1 MRRTFQSIKKDFFH
15 TTAFHIL
22 LIAVI
27 GLLAYS
33 DTFSVPFQWDEDIF
47 LRENPIVRNLDYFL
61 HPSKAVGL
69 PFHDAFV
76 GRYIGYL
83 TFAINYRF
91 HAFSV
96 TGFHIVNI
104 SIHLISAMLVYCFVL
119 LTFKSPFMRDSG
131 TSGSA
136 KYIALGSSLLFVAHP
151 VQTEAIT
158 YIFQRLAS
166 LVTMFYLLSVVAYIK
181 FRLMDETIEHRSKS
195 RYLFYMISLI
205 SAVLA
210 MKTKENAFTLPI
222 IIALHEFCFFS
233 PSPRASASPY
243 PRVCLSRR
251 IFYLAP
257 LLMTLCIIPLTYTGT
272 SKPLHKILEQVATV
286 EIGFTETPRWAYLFT
301 QFRVIVTY
309 LRLLVLPINQNLDY
323 DYPLYKSFFTPQV
336 MVSFLLLAAL
346 FGLGIYLVLKTETE
360 TRTEGRGLSPCFR
373 LIGFGILWFFITL
386 SVESS
391 IIPVPMLIDEYRVYL
406 PSIGFFIAM
415 CTLLFIVARRISI
428 ENRMMVLL
436 FSLIVAL
443 LFGLTYMRNAVW
455 CDSFVLWQDVAR
467 KSPGNVRAFN
477 NLGTGY
483 LGIHE
488 SDKAIEM
495 FNKALALKPDYT
507 LAWHNRGEAYLQK
520 KDYDRALKDFDK
532 ADSLQKNYLTYL
544 GRGKAFLA
552 KGDPDEALK
561 NFLKALV
568 MNPTSDKTQSCL
580 AIYYAS
586 TGKYS
591 EAIQLFSKVLHQNP
605 YSADSYIN
613 RGKVYTAQK
622 QYGRAVADFAAAV
635 RLNPLDMDAL
645 YNCALV
651 YYYAGQ
657 YDYAIREYSAAIS
670 LNSTSAALYEG
681 RGLSFY
687 NKKDVAHAIED
698 YTKAIELNP
707 GSAVTYSN
715 RGIAWSDKGDYDRA
729 IADFT
734 KAIEIKRDF
743 SWAYMNR
750 GVAYKMVGSVDR
762 ALADFNKT
770 LSLAPRLAVAYTNRG
785 DLYFEQGI
793 KSKALSDFRKGCSL
807 KDASACS
814 RLGRNEKKQVMGER
828 PIP

>member
-1 MRRTFQSIKKDFFH
+1 MYPIKKNFSDKTVFH
-15 TTAFHIL
+15 LL
-22 LIAVI
+22 LITVI

-33 DTFSVPFQWDEDIF
+33 DTFGVPFQWDEDIF

-83 TFAINYRF
+83 TFAINYKL

-104 SIHLISAMLVYCFVL
+104 SIHLISAMLVYCLVL

-131 TSGSA
+131 MSGNA

-181 FRLMDETIEHRSKS
+181 FRLMAETIEHRSKS
-195 RYLFYMISLI
+195 RYLIYMISLV
-205 SAVLA
+205 SAILA

-222 IIALHEFCFFS
+222 IISIYEFCFFS
-233 PSPRASASPY
+233 PSTRVSAPPY
-243 PRVCLSRR
+243 PGISLSRR
-251 IFYLAP
+251 IFYLVP
-257 LLMTLCIIPLTYTGT
+257 LLMTLFIIPLTLTGT

-286 EIGFTETPRWAYLFT
+286 DIGFTETPRWAYLFT

-323 DYPLYKSFFTPQV
+323 DYPLYKSFFAPQV
-336 MVSFLLLAAL
+336 MVSFLFLAAL
-346 FGLGIYLVLKTETE
+346 FGLGIYLVRRANRIGDGAPLPE
-360 TRTEGRGLSPCFR
+360 FR

-406 PSIGFFIAM
+406 PSIGFFIAT
-415 CTLLFIVARRISI
+415 CTLLFIVARRIRI

-436 FSLIVAL
+436 FSLIVAV

-455 CDSFVLWQDVAR
+455 CDSFVLWQDVAQ

-520 KDYDRALKDFDK
+520 KDYDMALKDFDK

-552 KGDPDEALK
+552 KGNPDEAMK

-568 MNPTSDKTQSCL
+568 MNPTSDKTQSCI

-591 EAIQLFSKVLHQNP
+591 EAIQLFSKVLRQNP

-645 YNCALV
+645 YNYALA
-651 YYYAGQ
+651 YYYTGQ

-687 NKKDVAHAIED
+687 NKKDVNHAIED
-698 YTKAIELNP
+698 YTKAIELAP
-707 GSAVTYSN
+707 GSAGTYSN
-715 RGIAWSDKGDYDRA
+715 RGIAWSDKGNYDRA

-770 LSLAPRLAVAYTNRG
+770 LSLAPRLAVAYTDRG
-785 DLYFEQGI
+785 DLYLEQGM

-814 RLGRNEKKQVMGER
+814 RLGRK
-828 PIP
+828 